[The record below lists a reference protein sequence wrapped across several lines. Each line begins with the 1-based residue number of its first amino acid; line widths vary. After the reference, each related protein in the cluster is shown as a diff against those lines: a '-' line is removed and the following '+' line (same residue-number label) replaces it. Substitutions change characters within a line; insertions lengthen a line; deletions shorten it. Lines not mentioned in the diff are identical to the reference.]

1 MPKKVANSKA
11 RKLRLGFT
19 HSSRHNRIRFSD
31 NGGFVVLGLLR
42 HRLSGDRTYNEAG
55 RDGGSKKDRVARGGR
70 NLSLIGEQ
78 SIFLSW
84 QLTINDSENLA
95 IGCFIPYKEAGSNFG

>member
-42 HRLSGDRTYNEAG
+42 HRLNGDRIYNEAG
-55 RDGGSKKDRVARGGR
+55 RDGGSKKVRKTV
-70 NLSLIGEQ
+70 
-78 SIFLSW
+78 
-84 QLTINDSENLA
+84 
-95 IGCFIPYKEAGSNFG
+95 